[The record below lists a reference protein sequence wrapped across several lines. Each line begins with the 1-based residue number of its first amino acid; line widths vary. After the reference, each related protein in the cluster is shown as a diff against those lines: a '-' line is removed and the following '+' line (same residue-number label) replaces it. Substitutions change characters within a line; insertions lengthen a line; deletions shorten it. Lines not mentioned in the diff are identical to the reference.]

1 MVLLFIFYTFIHC
14 ILIFL
19 QCFIPCFKSIL
30 EYNTSMEVFMIYED
44 FVAERISQLR
54 NHKNVSAREMSLAI
68 GQNANYINRIENKLN
83 LPSLQGL
90 FYICEYFKIT
100 PQEFFTQNTSNPH
113 KIQEILSVLNELEED
128 DSTLVLTLARAL
140 HRKR

>member
-1 MVLLFIFYTFIHC
+1 
-14 ILIFL
+14 
-19 QCFIPCFKSIL
+19 
-30 EYNTSMEVFMIYED
+30 MIYED

-100 PQEFFTQNTSNPH
+100 PQEFFSENSSNPQ
-113 KIQEILSVLNELEED
+113 KIQEILSVLNSLEDEH
-128 DSTLVLTLARAL
+128 STLILELARAL
-140 HRKR
+140 QQKGR

>member
-1 MVLLFIFYTFIHC
+1 
-14 ILIFL
+14 
-19 QCFIPCFKSIL
+19 
-30 EYNTSMEVFMIYED
+30 MIYED

-54 NHKNVSAREMSLAI
+54 NHMNVSAREMSLAI

-100 PQEFFTQNTSNPH
+100 PQEFFAQNTSNPH
-113 KIQEILSVLNELEED
+113 KIQDILSVLNELEED